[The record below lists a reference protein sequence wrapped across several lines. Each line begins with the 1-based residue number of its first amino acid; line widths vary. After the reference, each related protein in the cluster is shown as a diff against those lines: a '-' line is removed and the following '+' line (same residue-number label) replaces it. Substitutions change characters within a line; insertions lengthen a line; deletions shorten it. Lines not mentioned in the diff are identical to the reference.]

1 MIRVF
6 LPIVIAGILL
16 VGCATPP
23 VMPVNT
29 DATTS
34 VYNEGCD
41 IEPST
46 NKPQIQQLV
55 ISNLSVS
62 NVTPDSAR
70 IVFDK
75 NLSTQI
81 LGRLYKGEN
90 EVQLISANG
99 NAVDFRGLSPETFYA
114 AVLFSND
121 YPNYDKRIE
130 FYTSSP
136 VPVFPPTNSYYGYGG
151 GWYYSYTP
159 PVIITIWSGNIN
171 LKVE

>member
-1 MIRVF
+1 MVRVF
-6 LPIVIAGILL
+6 LPILIAGILL

-23 VMPVNT
+23 AIPVNT
-29 DATTS
+29 DATTAI
-34 VYNEGCD
+34 YNEGRD
-41 IEPST
+41 IEIPRET
-46 NKPQIQQLV
+46 TEYKQLI

-62 NVTPDSAR
+62 NITPDSVR
-70 IVFDK
+70 LVFDK
-75 NLSTQI
+75 NLPTQI

-90 EVQLISANG
+90 EVQLVSANG
-99 NAVDFRGLSPETFYA
+99 NSVDFRGLNPDTFYT

-136 VPVFPPTNSYYGYGG
+136 VPVFPQTNSYYGYGG